1 MPTRIFKLPQIE
13 YEISTKER
21 KMKGNRTL
29 WRVDKAGADKRKVC
43 TRVRPL
49 WPDSLGGRR
58 ALGLASPVQE
68 WLMISEVENWN
79 PKDLFFVKSWR
90 WPACRVETC
99 SLLKSTIHN
108 KRLLCST
115 YHYLSFNSEILM
127 HTFRFDLN
135 IHMSQAPH
143 SIAAIICWSLC

>member
-13 YEISTKER
+13 YEISTKEG

-58 ALGLASPVQE
+58 ALGMASSVQE
-68 WLMISEVENWN
+68 WLIASEVEKWN
-79 PKDLFFVKSWR
+79 PNAYFQIWL
-90 WPACRVETC
+90 E
-99 SLLKSTIHN
+99 
-108 KRLLCST
+108 
-115 YHYLSFNSEILM
+115 Y
-127 HTFRFDLN
+127 
-135 IHMSQAPH
+135 SQVAD
-143 SIAAIICWSLC
+143 AT